1 MLIIHAKSKYLTFPY
16 SVNVAV
22 CGVKLCHCS
31 ALSRLPCCLLNI
43 KIINCQSESNMILH
57 IPLSEIG
64 IDSSLT
70 LCIGVRI
77 HGILEYTLRNVIALL
92 GNLMEILSCSFDFS
106 SLHCYLLSLCDW
118 TPINWTLLTFLI
130 TLVWITI
137 HKLSSNQKQSW
148 RDYIFDKITIP
159 SCK

>member
-1 MLIIHAKSKYLTFPY
+1 MSLLCSFKLTMLSFEYKDNKLSFWIQYDIAY
-16 SVNVAV
+16 SSVWNW
-22 CGVKLCHCS
+22 HYF
-31 ALSRLPCCLLNI
+31 
-43 KIINCQSESNMILH
+43 
-57 IPLSEIG
+57 
-64 IDSSLT
+64 DSSLT
-70 LCIGVRI
+70 FCIGVRT

-92 GNLMEILSCSFDFS
+92 GNLMEILFCSFDFS

-137 HKLSSNQKQSW
+137 LKLSSNQKQNW